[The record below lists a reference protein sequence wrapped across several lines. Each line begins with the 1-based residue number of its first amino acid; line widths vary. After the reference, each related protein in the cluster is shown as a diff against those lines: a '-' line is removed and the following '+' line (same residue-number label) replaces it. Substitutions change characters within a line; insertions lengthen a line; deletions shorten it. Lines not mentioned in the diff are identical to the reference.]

1 MHSTAAYLP
10 DKLDTNQVGPSFFF
24 FFFPSFSCNART
36 GQKRAKEGKKGQKS
50 AKEGKRGQKRAKR
63 ADGCCAMCS
72 FGVECYAMPGSGIA
86 RQKAWHSTPFVE
98 SIPPLCPACASSP
111 NGESILQTAN
121 PKRTNEK
128 EKKHSMPSRIRPDGK
143 KTRSFFRSFFRPFF
157 RCFVLA
163 FFLSAQIAAF
173 RTLVASTGLLYP
185 GDGRSVADRILN
197 DDTVPAS
204 VKLLFMAILLLF
216 VAILLLF
223 MAALLLFMVT
233 VLLFVLR
240 VLLFTVRGLL
250 FIAITVTTAITV

>member
-143 KTRSFFRSFFRPFF
+143 KTHCS
-157 RCFVLA
+157 
-163 FFLSAQIAAF
+163 LSDVGGLDGAAVPGGWPLRGRQDPQRRHGARLREAAVYGDIAAVCGDIAAVYGSIAAVYGDSAAI
-173 RTLVASTGLLYP
+173 RAASAAVYSERAAVYRDN
-185 GDGRSVADRILN
+185 GDNGDN
-197 DDTVPAS
+197 G
-204 VKLLFMAILLLF
+204 
-216 VAILLLF
+216 
-223 MAALLLFMVT
+223 VT
-233 VLLFVLR
+233 V
-240 VLLFTVRGLL
+240 
-250 FIAITVTTAITV
+250 IAAITV